1 MYMYIFICIKS
12 CAFYALKYFYIIGV
26 FPSTAG
32 VILLEDEITPSSV
45 HISGNPFRLPP
56 VSCCIIS
63 VVFESFL
70 ALGLKVS
77 QTR

>member
-1 MYMYIFICIKS
+1 MYIFICIKS
-12 CAFYALKYFYIIGV
+12 CVFYALKYFYIIGV
-26 FPSTAG
+26 FHSTAG

-45 HISGNPFRLPP
+45 HVSGGPSRLAP

-63 VVFESFL
+63 VGLESFL
-70 ALGLKVS
+70 AWGLKVS